1 MLTAAQGLLM
11 VVAVAEFFVGL
22 LGNGA
27 LVVWSLGEWARR
39 TRQSCY
45 SCIVLGLAACRFVLQ
60 WLIMADLS
68 LFSLFQGSHW
78 IRYLWVAWALVSQA
92 SLWFATFL
100 SAFYCLKIT
109 TFEHPAYVWLK
120 QRGYRL
126 NLCCLGY
133 FIVTLLLVVHI
144 SQQPHAPFQWN
155 SSILHP
161 FLSRHYAYTFE
172 LSSGGSLPF
181 LLFLLYS
188 GMLMVSLYRHHRKMQ
203 VHMAGRWDAQARAH
217 IRARWS
223 LGSFLVFHTVYV
235 LASLFSIP
243 TKSPP
248 HLTSIIFSETLMAA
262 SPSLHSAV
270 LVLGNPR
277 VKQLWQRI
285 LQKLGCTCRG
295 GGP

>member
-1 MLTAAQGLLM
+1 MLTAASLLM
-11 VVAVAEFFVGL
+11 VVTVAEFFGL

-45 SCIVLGLAACRFVLQ
+45 SLIVLGLAACRFVLQ
-60 WLIMADLS
+60 WLIMVDLS
-68 LFSLFQGSHW
+68 LFSLYQSSHW
-78 IRYLWVAWALVSQA
+78 ICYLCVAWALVSQA
-92 SLWFATFL
+92 SLWFATFF

-120 QRGYRL
+120 QRAYRL
-126 NLCCLGY
+126 NLCCLLGY

-161 FLSRHYAYTFE
+161 FLSQHYAYIFE

-188 GMLMVSLYRHHRKMQ
+188 GMLMVSLYRHHRKM
-203 VHMAGRWDAQARAH
+203 VHTAGRWDAQARAH

-223 LGSFLVFHTVYV
+223 LGIFLVFHIVYM

-243 TKSPP
+243 TKFPP
-248 HLTSIIFSETLMAA
+248 HLTSIVFSETLMAA
-262 SPSLHSAV
+262 SPSLQSAV

-277 VKQLWQRI
+277 VKPLWQRI